1 MAASM
6 SNMLPQPVLSVIS
19 CSLMPGGK
27 TISVHETPDD
37 LLKQIEERVLHLAR
51 SAKQAGAP

>member
-1 MAASM
+1 LGESYLHHRR
-6 SNMLPQPVLSVIS
+6 NDL
-19 CSLMPGGK
+19 GK

-37 LLKQIEERVLHLAR
+37 LLKQIEERVLYLAR